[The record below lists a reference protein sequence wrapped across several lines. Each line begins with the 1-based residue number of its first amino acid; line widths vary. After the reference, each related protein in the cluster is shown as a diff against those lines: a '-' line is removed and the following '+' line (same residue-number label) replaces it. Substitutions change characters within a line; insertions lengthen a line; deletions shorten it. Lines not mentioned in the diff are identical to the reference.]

1 MPPPTRMNKEP
12 RRPARRRKLPA
23 PTESALMKSLRR
35 GGVQAAFSASI
46 EVWCAR
52 AIQSR
57 RARAILGWR
66 RSGHLR
72 FSAIDVGSASRPPVT
87 VCCIR
92 CMWHFESHW
101 PLAAR
106 RRYSSHHASRP
117 HYFTTT
123 PSFTHPS
130 TRRDRRAF
138 SLHNPSLHP
147 SCRSTPAPQ
156 YPCAPT
162 SRPCSH
168 RPQTP

>member
-46 EVWCAR
+46 EVWCGRA
-52 AIQSR
+52 AIQSPTR
-57 RARAILGWR
+57 YFAGVVPGTSDFLPSTGAL
-66 RSGHLR
+66 
-72 FSAIDVGSASRPPVT
+72 ARPPVT

-130 TRRDRRAF
+130 TRRDQRGCE
-138 SLHNPSLHP
+138 LHNPSLRP
-147 SCRSTPAPQ
+147 SCHSTPAPQ